1 MAPEPII
8 NTLIIGGGP
17 AGLGVL
23 LAARREGLLGA
34 LLQRGVCVVE
44 QSTQLG
50 PGELG
55 SYAIRSDSFADS
67 FLTSPNTPGWPDLGL
82 LRHTSSGIELEA
94 QRGGPVDLV
103 TAATYLRDMGQ
114 ALQAWDAQEQRGLF
128 LTDTTARAAH
138 RRADGVWITTCET
151 PERGIFPMASRH
163 LVLATGAAPSIEVLA
178 TLPVGEAPLWPRW
191 ADKTVRSHDVL
202 SLTGATLLAQRC
214 AGVAAPRIAIVGGSH
229 SAVSSALRCLA
240 QLDAHHAGRGSIT
253 LLHRN
258 KIVLTYANPEA
269 ARADGFHD
277 FGLEDICPR
286 TGRVF
291 PLAGFRSDSRE
302 LMRRVLGLGGLTP
315 EKRITLMPLDDPE
328 AASVHAVETT
338 LASADLI
345 IAALGYRPRALPLFD
360 VNGGPIMLHSQRSP
374 SAALVD
380 ARSRVL
386 DADGQ
391 PVPGV
396 YSQGLSAGYPLA
408 GRYGEPS
415 FAGQA
420 NGLALWQAEVGAE
433 IVQQLLASAP

>member
-1 MAPEPII
+1 MTPEPII

-17 AGLGVL
+17 AGLGIL
-23 LAARREGLLGA
+23 LAARREGRLAA
-34 LLQRGVCVVE
+34 LLQQGVRVIE

-55 SYAIRSDSFADS
+55 NYAIRSDSFADS

-82 LRHTSSGIELEA
+82 LRHTASGVELEA

-103 TAATYLRDMGQ
+103 TAAAYQREIGQ
-114 ALQAWDAQEQRGLF
+114 ALQAWEAQEQRNLF
-128 LTDTTARAAH
+128 LTGTTALAAH
-138 RRADGVWITTCET
+138 RQADGVWITTCAT
-151 PERGIFPMASRH
+151 PERGTFQMASRH
-163 LVLATGAAPSIEVLA
+163 LVLATGAAPSDDVLA
-178 TLPVGEAPLWPRW
+178 TLPIGEAPLWPRW

-202 SLTGATLLAQRC
+202 SLTGAALLAQRC
-214 AGVAAPRIAIVGGSH
+214 ADLAAPRIAIVGGSH

-240 QLDAHHAGRGSIT
+240 QLDAHHGGRGSIT
-253 LLHRN
+253 LLHKN
-258 KIVLTYANPEA
+258 KVVLTYAHPEA

-277 FGLEDICPR
+277 FGPEDICPR

-302 LMRRVLGLGGLTP
+302 LMRRVLGLGDLTP
-315 EKRITLMPLDDPE
+315 ETRITLMPLEGAE
-328 AASVHAVETT
+328 AASVHALETA

-360 VNGGPIMLHSQRSP
+360 ADGSRIALHSQRSP
-374 SAALVD
+374 TAALVD
-380 ARSRVL
+380 GCSRVL
-386 DADGQ
+386 DAEGQ

-396 YSQGLSAGYPLA
+396 YGQGLSAGYPLA

-415 FAGQA
+415 FTGQA

-433 IVQQLLASAP
+433 IVQQLLARIP